1 MFLPNFLHN
10 LLGMRPCVRAIMRV
24 VRKMCVMICV
34 LAWNISFLYTLHS
47 AWIACPPIT
56 VVFNGFARAGE
67 MIDERLSGLD
77 KAKRKRKE
85 KKVNP

>member
-1 MFLPNFLHN
+1 
-10 LLGMRPCVRAIMRV
+10 MRACDYACSKENVCDDLCSCMEH
-24 VRKMCVMICV
+24 
-34 LAWNISFLYTLHS
+34 LDTLHS

-56 VVFNGFARAGE
+56 VVFNEFARAGE